1 MRSRA
6 GSSRHL
12 RDLASQA
19 VLVSVCAMDLNERQN
34 EILAVARASGR
45 VMVEDL
51 AARLQV
57 TPQTIRKDLNDL
69 CDRQLLAR
77 IHGGAVV
84 TSSVENVAYE
94 ARRRIADAEKRA
106 IGRAAAALVP
116 DNSSLF
122 INIGTTTEEVAK
134 ALADRPDLLVITN
147 NLHVAMQLYP
157 NSAIRVIVAGGQV
170 RHSDGAVIG
179 ASAIDLIQQFKV
191 DLAIIGA
198 SAIDEDGTL
207 LDFDY
212 QEVRVS
218 QAIIAHARRVVL
230 VSDHLKVGRSAPVR
244 IAHIK
249 QVNVFVTDRMVSP
262 KLAEVCRAE
271 GVEVIETGI
280 DEAART

>member
-1 MRSRA
+1 
-6 GSSRHL
+6 
-12 RDLASQA
+12 
-19 VLVSVCAMDLNERQN
+19 MDLNERQH
-34 EILAVARASGR
+34 EILSVARASGR

-51 AARLQV
+51 AARFQV

-84 TSSVENVAYE
+84 TSSVENVSYE
-94 ARRRIADAEKRA
+94 ARRLIADAEKRA
-106 IGRAAAALVP
+106 IGRAAAGLVP

-122 INIGTTTEEVAK
+122 LNIGTTTEEVAK
-134 ALADRPDLLVITN
+134 ALADRRDLLVITN

-157 NSAIRVIVAGGQV
+157 NPAMRVIVAGGQV

-249 QVNVFVTDRMVSP
+249 QVNVFVTDKMVSP
-262 KLAEVCRAE
+262 ALSAVCAME
-271 GVEVIETGI
+271 GVEVIETGA
-280 DEAART
+280 EADPAP

>member
-1 MRSRA
+1 
-6 GSSRHL
+6 
-12 RDLASQA
+12 
-19 VLVSVCAMDLNERQN
+19 MDLTDRQQ
-34 EILAVARASGR
+34 EILAVARSSGR

-51 AARLQV
+51 ALRFQV

-77 IHGGAVV
+77 THGGAVV

-94 ARRRIADAEKRA
+94 ARRLIADAEKRA
-106 IGRAAAALVP
+106 IGRAAAALIP
-116 DNSSLF
+116 DKSSLF

-134 ALADRPDLLVITN
+134 SLGDRRDLLVITN

-157 NSAIRVIVAGGQV
+157 NPDMRVIVAGGQV

-198 SAIDEDGTL
+198 SAIDEDGAL

-218 QAIIAHARRVVL
+218 QAIIANARRVVL

-244 IAHIK
+244 IAHLK
-249 QVNVFVTDRMVSP
+249 QVDVFVTDKMVSSR
-262 KLAEVCRAE
+262 LAKVCREAN
-271 GVEVIETGI
+271 VEVIEAG
-280 DEAART
+280 E